1 MKYLSDYMQQAQ
13 SDLFKKKKVF
23 FAFSNEQFKEGMEKH
38 KLSKETQITRLGQGM
53 YCPTTFAGQVVVELD
68 KIYRDSI
75 QQDIADNGIKKI
87 IKRELSNHE
96 CYYTWDTTD
105 CVEKLKDYPNI
116 TEELINQ
123 IFNKHSH
130 KYL

>member
-1 MKYLSDYMQQAQ
+1 MKYLSDYMEQAQ

-38 KLSKETQITRLGQGM
+38 ELSKETQITRLGQGM

-75 QQDIADNGIKKI
+75 QQDIAENGIERI

-96 CYYTWDTTD
+96 CYYTGHTAD

-116 TEELINQ
+116 TEEQ
-123 IFNKHSH
+123 IKKIFYKNIKH
-130 KYL
+130 Y